1 MPASRKSSIAQIAL
15 QAPEIWN
22 RFSAAEVVGEIFLGV
37 SNEKQSLRRNCT
49 GGAGNGAPCK
59 ATAPKLLTQLM
70 KPTKAE
76 PTFDRIAQIKAPDS

>member
-37 SNEKQSLRRNCT
+37 SNENNLY
-49 GGAGNGAPCK
+49 A
-59 ATAPKLLTQLM
+59 ATALAALATALP
-70 KPTKAE
+70 A
-76 PTFDRIAQIKAPDS
+76 RRRHRSC